1 MPELKDIQ
9 KRISELRNQIKHH
22 DELYY
27 KFAEPE
33 ISDYDYD
40 LLQKELSILEAE
52 YPEFT
57 DKESPTADVGNDLI
71 EASKTIPHKV
81 RMYSLD
87 NGYSLDEVS
96 AFLDKIAFEFN
107 WGLFP
112 EVTLEHKIDG
122 FSVNLFYDKGE
133 LVYATTR
140 GDGYTGEVITQN
152 VLTISSI
159 PRKIDWLHPLE
170 VRGEIYLPL
179 KEFLRINTEREAKG
193 EKPFANPRNAAA
205 GTIKQKD
212 SAIVAERKLDSI
224 IYSIGHAPNLKI
236 NTQSELLEFLKN
248 SGFNTSPFSKL
259 VNTFEQ
265 VEQYCN
271 HWDTERSTLD
281 MEIDGIVVKVNDLNL
296 QNELG
301 YTSKSPKWAIA
312 YKFKAE
318 EKETTL
324 EDVIYQVGR
333 TGAVTPVAV
342 LTPVYISGSTV
353 SRATLHNKDEMLR
366 LDIRYRDVVR
376 VIKSGEIIPK
386 IIAVDTTRRNPDALP
401 IKFPSNCP
409 VCLEPLEEN
418 EEDAIIYCE
427 NPNCSARVQRSIEHF
442 ASRDAMD
449 ITGLGEAMIQ
459 QLLENGII
467 AKIEDIYSLD
477 FEKISGLDRQGK
489 KSVENLALAIEKSKK
504 QPFDKVLFA
513 LGIRHV
519 GAKTSKTLAAHF
531 GDIDKLIQADL
542 EELIQVDEVGE
553 KIAVSLKHFFTRP
566 DNLEFIG
573 KLKAAGLQ
581 FEYIRDNSE
590 KALTGLSFL
599 ITGRLE
605 KYSRKEIEGIIEQNG
620 GSISGSV
627 NKKLNY
633 LIVGEDAGSKLEK
646 AQKLGTVMIISESG
660 FEQMLNEKG
669 IIL

>member
-1 MPELKDIQ
+1 
-9 KRISELRNQIKHH
+9 
-22 DELYY
+22 
-27 KFAEPE
+27 
-33 ISDYDYD
+33 
-40 LLQKELSILEAE
+40 
-52 YPEFT
+52 
-57 DKESPTADVGNDLI
+57 
-71 EASKTIPHKV
+71 
-81 RMYSLD
+81 
-87 NGYSLDEVS
+87 
-96 AFLDKIAFEFN
+96 
-107 WGLFP
+107 
-112 EVTLEHKIDG
+112 
-122 FSVNLFYDKGE
+122 
-133 LVYATTR
+133 
-140 GDGYTGEVITQN
+140 
-152 VLTISSI
+152 
-159 PRKIDWLHPLE
+159 
-170 VRGEIYLPL
+170 
-179 KEFLRINTEREAKG
+179 
-193 EKPFANPRNAAA
+193 
-205 GTIKQKD
+205 
-212 SAIVAERKLDSI
+212 
-224 IYSIGHAPNLKI
+224 
-236 NTQSELLEFLKN
+236 
-248 SGFNTSPFSKL
+248 
-259 VNTFEQ
+259 
-265 VEQYCN
+265 
-271 HWDTERSTLD
+271 
-281 MEIDGIVVKVNDLNL
+281 
-296 QNELG
+296 
-301 YTSKSPKWAIA
+301 
-312 YKFKAE
+312 
-318 EKETTL
+318 
-324 EDVIYQVGR
+324 
-333 TGAVTPVAV
+333 
-342 LTPVYISGSTV
+342 
-353 SRATLHNKDEMLR
+353 
-366 LDIRYRDVVR
+366 
-376 VIKSGEIIPK
+376 
-386 IIAVDTTRRNPDALP
+386 
-401 IKFPSNCP
+401 
-409 VCLEPLEEN
+409 LEEN

>member
-1 MPELKDIQ
+1 
-9 KRISELRNQIKHH
+9 
-22 DELYY
+22 
-27 KFAEPE
+27 
-33 ISDYDYD
+33 
-40 LLQKELSILEAE
+40 
-52 YPEFT
+52 
-57 DKESPTADVGNDLI
+57 
-71 EASKTIPHKV
+71 
-81 RMYSLD
+81 
-87 NGYSLDEVS
+87 
-96 AFLDKIAFEFN
+96 
-107 WGLFP
+107 
-112 EVTLEHKIDG
+112 
-122 FSVNLFYDKGE
+122 
-133 LVYATTR
+133 
-140 GDGYTGEVITQN
+140 
-152 VLTISSI
+152 
-159 PRKIDWLHPLE
+159 
-170 VRGEIYLPL
+170 
-179 KEFLRINTEREAKG
+179 
-193 EKPFANPRNAAA
+193 
-205 GTIKQKD
+205 
-212 SAIVAERKLDSI
+212 
-224 IYSIGHAPNLKI
+224 
-236 NTQSELLEFLKN
+236 
-248 SGFNTSPFSKL
+248 
-259 VNTFEQ
+259 
-265 VEQYCN
+265 
-271 HWDTERSTLD
+271 